1 MYLVACGIL
10 LAVATVLNLRD
21 RRMFALTL
29 AVGVNIFYVVPSHSQ
44 AAFYGTCILLEL
56 GVLAVAVFCPS
67 RASCIAIYA
76 TLALVVVHFMGW
88 TLDGSQ
94 PLSPYRVIVKML
106 ECAQIV
112 ACVALSPVLTPKLR
126 NRDAAP
132 T

>member
-1 MYLVACGIL
+1 MYLVACGVL

-21 RRMFALTL
+21 RRMLALTL
-29 AVGVNIFYVVPSHSQ
+29 AVGVNVFYPVPAQTQ
-44 AAFYGTCILLEL
+44 AAFYGTCIALEL
-56 GVLAVAVFCPS
+56 MVLTVAVFYTS

-76 TLALVVVHFMGW
+76 SSALVIVHFMGW
-88 TLDGSQ
+88 TLDGSP
-94 PLSPYRVIVKML
+94 PLSPYRVLVKLL
-106 ECAQIV
+106 ECAQLV